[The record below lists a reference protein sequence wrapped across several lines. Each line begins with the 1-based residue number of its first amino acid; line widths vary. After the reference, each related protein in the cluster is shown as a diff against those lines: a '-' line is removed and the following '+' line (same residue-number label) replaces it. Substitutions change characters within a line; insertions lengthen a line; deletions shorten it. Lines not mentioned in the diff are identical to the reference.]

1 MVGKAFGK
9 GNHKRAHGLVFCQ
22 VAGEASSA
30 DVGHSIWLEDRL
42 QALETAMSGL
52 ERSSANRQEVLSGRL
67 DQFSAQTRDTERSSG
82 ARLDALDG
90 RMEKIEGMLALL
102 LARLGADQL

>member
-1 MVGKAFGK
+1 M
-9 GNHKRAHGLVFCQ
+9 FCQ
-22 VAGEASSA
+22 VAGEAGNA

-52 ERSSANRQEVLSGRL
+52 ERSSAHRQEVLNGRL
-67 DQFSAQTRDTERSSG
+67 DQFSAQNDAQIRDTERSSG

-102 LARLGADQL
+102 LARLGADRL